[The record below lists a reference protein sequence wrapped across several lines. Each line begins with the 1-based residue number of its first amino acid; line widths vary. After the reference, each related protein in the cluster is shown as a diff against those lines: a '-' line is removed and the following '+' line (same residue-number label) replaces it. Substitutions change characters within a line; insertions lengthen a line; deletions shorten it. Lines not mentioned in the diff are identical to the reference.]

1 MIKRKLELGSG
12 DFISIT
18 FFCVIKN
25 EFPFHLMS
33 YILKYQRGRN
43 II

>member
-25 EFPFHLMS
+25 EFPFHLM
-33 YILKYQRGRN
+33 ILKYQRGRN